1 MQSFETL
8 SSAMPGTDM
17 VILGYAITAALAVAL
32 PLARSLAGKR
42 LGEPPAVRHRA
53 TLLTVVGMIA
63 YLGVT
68 GALAA
73 AGVLGHWDRVPPSFM
88 PAFVLA
94 LLVTV
99 MLARSSVGR
108 SLADGLPLALLV
120 GFQGFRIPVEI
131 MLHRAAE
138 QGVIGWQMSWS
149 GLNFDVV
156 SGIVGAGLGLW
167 LWQRGED
174 QPPPRALLWGFNLLG
189 LGLLTNIVTI
199 AVLSMPTPFRAFDG
213 PPNVF
218 VASVPFVWLPTVM
231 VMAAL
236 LGHLLLFRRLRQ
248 ASGSG
253 GQASAAARARSA

>member
-1 MQSFETL
+1 MYGQETF
-8 SSAMPGTDM
+8 SSATPGTDI
-17 VILGYAITAALAVAL
+17 VILGYAITAALAVGL
-32 PLARSLAGKR
+32 PLARSWAGKR
-42 LGEPPAVRHRA
+42 LGESEALRKRA
-53 TLLTVVGMIA
+53 TLLTAVGMLV
-63 YLGVT
+63 YLAVM

-73 AGVLGHWDRVPPSFM
+73 SGVLGHWDRMPPSFM

-94 LLVTV
+94 LVVTV
-99 MLARSSVGR
+99 AVARGNLGR

-156 SGIVGAGLGLW
+156 SGIAGAGLGLW

-174 QPPPRALLWGFNLLG
+174 QPPPRVLLWAFNLLG
-189 LGLLTNIVTI
+189 LALLTTIVTI

-213 PPNVF
+213 PRNVF
-218 VASVPFVWLPTVM
+218 VASIPFVWLPTVM

-236 LGHLLLFRRLRQ
+236 LGHLLVFRRLRR
-248 ASGSG
+248 GSV
-253 GQASAAARARSA
+253 AR

>member
-1 MQSFETL
+1 MGVRPRVDSAAMQASETF
-8 SSAMPGTDM
+8 SSATPGTDI
-17 VILGYAITAALAVAL
+17 VTLGYVITVVLAVAL

-42 LGEPPAVRHRA
+42 LGEPPAQRRRA
-53 TLLTVVGMIA
+53 TLQIAVGMIA
-63 YLGVT
+63 YLGIG
-68 GALAA
+68 GALAV
-73 AGVLGHWDRVPPSFM
+73 AGVLGHWDRMPPSFM
-88 PAFVLA
+88 PAFAVA

-99 MLARSSVGR
+99 MLARSSHGR
-108 SLADGLPLALLV
+108 TLADGLPLALLV

-138 QGVIGWQMSWS
+138 QGVIGSQMTWS

-156 SGIVGAGLGLW
+156 TGIVGAGLGLW

-189 LGLLTNIVTI
+189 LGLLTTIVTI
-199 AVLSMPTPFRAFDG
+199 AVLSMPTPFRVFDG

-236 LGHLLLFRRLRQ
+236 LGHLLLARRLRRPSVT
-248 ASGSG
+248 A
-253 GQASAAARARSA
+253 

>member
-1 MQSFETL
+1 MQASETF
-8 SSAMPGTDM
+8 SSAVPGTDM
-17 VILGYAITAALAVAL
+17 VILGYVITTALAVGL

-42 LGEPPAVRHRA
+42 LGEPPAARRRA
-53 TLLTVVGMIA
+53 TLLTAVGMIA

-73 AGVLGHWDRVPPSFM
+73 SGVLGHWDSLPPSFM
-88 PAFVLA
+88 PVFVLA

-99 MLARSSVGR
+99 LAVRSSFGR

-156 SGIVGAGLGLW
+156 SGITGAGLGLW

-174 QPPPRALLWGFNLLG
+174 QPPPRALLWGFNLVG
-189 LGLLTNIVTI
+189 LGLLTTIVTI
-199 AVLSMPTPFRAFDG
+199 AVLSMPTPFRMFDG

-236 LGHLLLFRRLRQ
+236 LGHLLLFRRLTQSR
-248 ASGSG
+248 GSG
-253 GQASAAARARSA
+253 GQAG

>member
-1 MQSFETL
+1 MQAFDTL
-8 SSAMPGTDM
+8 SSATPGTDV
-17 VILGYAITAALAVAL
+17 VILGYAITIALAVAL
-32 PLARSLAGKR
+32 PLARNLAGKR
-42 LGEPPAVRHRA
+42 LGEPPAQRRRA
-53 TLLTVVGMIA
+53 TLLAAVGMIA

-68 GALAA
+68 GGLAA

-88 PAFVLA
+88 LAFVLA
-94 LLVTV
+94 LVVTV
-99 MLARSSVGR
+99 IVTRSSLGR

-120 GFQGFRIPVEI
+120 GFQGFRVPVEI

-156 SGIVGAGLGLW
+156 SGIAGAGLGLW

-174 QPPPRALLWGFNLLG
+174 QPPPRALLWAYNLLG
-189 LGLLTNIVTI
+189 LGLLTTIVTI
-199 AVLSMPTPFRAFDG
+199 AVLSMPTPMRAFDG

-218 VASVPFVWLPTVM
+218 VANVPFVWLPTVM

-248 ASGSG
+248 P
-253 GQASAAARARSA
+253 R

>member
-1 MQSFETL
+1 MQASEAV
-8 SSAMPGTDM
+8 SSVLPGADI
-17 VILGYAITAALAVAL
+17 VILGYTITAALAVAL

-42 LGEPPAVRHRA
+42 LGEPRAQRRRA
-53 TLLTVVGMIA
+53 TLLTAVGMLA
-63 YLGVT
+63 YLGVS
-68 GALAA
+68 GVAAA

-99 MLARSSVGR
+99 ILVRSSFGR
-108 SLADGLPLALLV
+108 RLADGLPLALLV
-120 GFQGFRIPVEI
+120 GFQGFRVPVEI

-138 QGVIGWQMSWS
+138 QGVIGWQMTWS

-156 SGIVGAGLGLW
+156 SGILGAGLGLW

-174 QPPPRALLWGFNLLG
+174 QPPPRALLWSYNLVG
-189 LGLLTNIVTI
+189 LGLLTTIVTI
-199 AVLSMPTPFRAFDG
+199 AVLSMPTPFRVFEG

-236 LGHLLLFRRLRQ
+236 LGHLLLFRRLSQPRRL
-248 ASGSG
+248 S
-253 GQASAAARARSA
+253 

>member
-1 MQSFETL
+1 MHGQETF
-8 SSAMPGTDM
+8 SSAPPGTDII
-17 VILGYAITAALAVAL
+17 ILGYAITAALAVGL
-32 PLARSLAGKR
+32 PLARSVAGKR
-42 LGEPPAVRHRA
+42 LGEPEPERKRA
-53 TLLTVVGMIA
+53 TITTAIGTLAYVGI
-63 YLGVT
+63 L

-73 AGVLGHWDRVPPSFM
+73 AGVFGHWDQMPPSMM
-88 PAFVLA
+88 PGFVLA
-94 LLVTV
+94 LVVTV
-99 MLARSSVGR
+99 LVARSSLGR

-120 GFQGFRIPVEI
+120 GFQGFRVPVEI

-156 SGIVGAGLGLW
+156 SGIAGAGLGLW

-174 QPPPRALLWGFNLLG
+174 QPPPRVLLWAYNLMGLALL
-189 LGLLTNIVTI
+189 TTIVTI

-236 LGHLLLFRRLRQ
+236 LGHLLLFRRLRR

-253 GQASAAARARSA
+253 GQAGSTGPARSA

>member
-1 MQSFETL
+1 MHGQETL
-8 SSAMPGTDM
+8 SSATPGTDI
-17 VILGYAITAALAVAL
+17 VILGYAITLALAVAL
-32 PLARSLAGKR
+32 PFARNLAGKR
-42 LGEPPAVRHRA
+42 LGESQPVRKRA
-53 TLLTVVGMIA
+53 TLLTAIGMLA
-63 YLGVT
+63 YLGLT

-73 AGVLGHWDRVPPSFM
+73 SGLLGHWDRVPPSFM

-94 LLVTV
+94 LVVTIAAV
-99 MLARSSVGR
+99 RSSLGR
-108 SLADGLPLALLV
+108 TLADGLPLALLV

-149 GLNFDVV
+149 GQNFDVV
-156 SGIVGAGLGLW
+156 SGIAGAGLGLW

-174 QPPPRALLWGFNLLG
+174 QPPPRALLYAYNLLG
-189 LGLLTNIVTI
+189 LGLLTTIVTI
-199 AVLSMPTPFRAFDG
+199 AVLSMPTPFRVYDG

-236 LGHLLLFRRLRQ
+236 LGHLLLFRRLR
-248 ASGSG
+248 APSGAAG
-253 GQASAAARARSA
+253 RASAAAPARWA